1 MCIRFGMVSM
11 DTDVEELLALVTRT
25 GTDLDEQVDHFQ
37 NMEEMVR
44 KGIQQAQS
52 DLQRES
58 EEVIWQ
64 EGILRH
70 VPLVGSIYNW
80 ISPAQKVNHIFVLFT
95 FIYALSFYRSKI
107 ILDPPKQFGW
117 VQFFLDGYKSF
128 WKGPNYIFL
137 D

>member
-80 ISPAQKVNHIFVLFT
+80 ISPAQKVCHIYCLFT
-95 FIYALSFYRSKI
+95 LFNR
-107 ILDPPKQFGW
+107 
-117 VQFFLDGYKSF
+117 DGARLAPSLA
-128 WKGPNYIFL
+128 GHANYL
-137 D
+137 T

>member
-80 ISPAQKVNHIFVLFT
+80 ISPAQKVNRIFVLFT
-95 FIYALSFYRSKI
+95 GKSMSEAL
-107 ILDPPKQFGW
+107 ILESINPQYDDR
-117 VQFFLDGYKSF
+117 LCID
-128 WKGPNYIFL
+128 L
-137 D
+137 